1 MVSVLRDWKTLAL
14 IEVRAP
20 KYFVCHPKITPCP
33 TGINPKQAFACFQ
46 SKHAHEQSRLY
57 INICMGK
64 TSTAGILSGVG
75 TNDFGGIISA
85 EAYHQKL
92 RPNFSLM
99 DQDPASVCQI
109 EGSYIHPLCMSGEKT
124 RIRKDHNLRSDKR
137 YICTCQSTSSLNFS

>member
-1 MVSVLRDWKTLAL
+1 MAL

-20 KYFVCHPKITPCP
+20 KYFVCQPKITPCS

-109 EGSYIHPLCMSGEKT
+109 EGSYIHPLCMSGGKLCK
-124 RIRKDHNLRSDKR
+124 IRSRRRSW
-137 YICTCQSTSSLNFS
+137 FG